1 MGKDGV
7 TAFQA
12 GQGRGC
18 RAGEG
23 KGQGRA
29 GGNQQSLELALA
41 LKLSEAAS
49 RWRVTSREVTDL
61 TSVFA
66 GSWGR
71 QKLRQGSRRQT
82 GARS

>member
-1 MGKDGV
+1 MGKERV
-7 TAFQA
+7 AAFQEGGGGA
-12 GQGRGC
+12 GQQVGS
-18 RAGEG
+18 
-23 KGQGRA
+23 RA
-29 GGNQQSLELALA
+29 GGNQQSHELALA

-66 GSWGR
+66 GSRGR
-71 QKLRQGSRRQT
+71 QKLRKGRRCQA